1 MFTAKKQ
8 TLTTNYLLKVDSPRN
23 AAHLHENGI
32 SEEFCESFHEA
43 SMSAMQEIKKGKK
56 PKFVKVA

>member
-8 TLTTNYLLKVDSPRN
+8 TLTTEFLLKTGNSRSVTSLN
-23 AAHLHENGI
+23 KNGI
-32 SEEFCESFHEA
+32 SEEFCEAFHEA
-43 SMSAMQEIKKGKK
+43 SMSAMQEINKGKK